1 MNFSLPKK
9 KLYFTFAVFYLFFF
23 SSAGFSNNNISY
35 IDLNFLLDE
44 TNLGN
49 KIFEEINLKNK
60 ENIRYLTDK
69 ENVIKNKEIKI
80 KQTQNV
86 ISDEKF
92 KEELSKLDIEISEFI
107 EEKRRLSDQFEI
119 FRQKKFNEFFSKIK
133 PIIEDYMNNKSITI
147 LLEKKNIFMGK
158 LDNEITADI
167 VKLINKLY

>member
-1 MNFSLPKK
+1 MKFSLSKK
-9 KLYFTFAVFYLFFF
+9 KIYLVLTVFYLFFF
-23 SSAGFSNNNISY
+23 NSIGFSNNNISY

-49 KIFEEINLKNK
+49 KIFEEINIKNK
-60 ENIRYLTDK
+60 ENIKYLTDK
-69 ENVIKNKEIKI
+69 ENIIKNKEIKI

-92 KEELSKLDIEISEFI
+92 KEQLSKLNIEISEFI
-107 EEKRRLSDQFEI
+107 EEKRLLSDQFEI
-119 FRQKKFNEFFSKIK
+119 FRQKKLNEFFSKIK
-133 PIIEDYMNNKSITI
+133 PLIEDYMNNKSITI
-147 LLEKKNIFMGK
+147 LLDKKNIFMGK

>member
-23 SSAGFSNNNISY
+23 SSVAFSNNNISY

-158 LDNEITADI
+158 LDNEITSDI

>member
-1 MNFSLPKK
+1 MKFSLSKK
-9 KLYFTFAVFYLFFF
+9 KIYLVLTVFYLFFF
-23 SSAGFSNNNISY
+23 NTIAFSNNNISY

-49 KIFEEINLKNK
+49 KIFEEINIKNK
-60 ENIRYLTDK
+60 ENIKYLTDK
-69 ENVIKNKEIKI
+69 ENIIKNKEIKI

-92 KEELSKLDIEISEFI
+92 KEQLSKLNIEISEFI
-107 EEKRRLSDQFEI
+107 EEKKLLSDQFEI
-119 FRQKKFNEFFSKIK
+119 FRQKKINEFFLKIR

-147 LLEKKNIFMGK
+147 LLDKKNIFMGK